1 MAEGFGRWESDPL
14 FPAAECVQD
23 SADRMDGV
31 YRLLLHEKKVIQD
44 DTSDAKLHAPI
55 QYERDVATAL
65 GTTKWQLEQFEREVN
80 AAAFSDKS
88 TSRENAILK
97 FRQFIRA
104 IAEQISEVEESLK
117 TLRTDFSR
125 TPKSPYSSSEQ
136 DGDGLASF
144 LSGGNS
150 HSHAYYSTDTNE
162 ITELK
167 LDSAP
172 MVNGYHS
179 AQEHT
184 TRELRYSGND
194 VEGASKL
201 QCSRGESAS
210 EGDHNGSTLCSLDA
224 DDSLGTSHHYK
235 NKLSSQYRSFMR
247 NLWFTNRDHQ
257 SFTKRRKDGEVVDGL
272 RNGNILPPFNLRT
285 SGRTTYCWPEL
296 IKRTLSR
303 SEYSTC
309 YNHPQLFVATSLL
322 VALAVL
328 GEYFCACCYVSYIFL
343 HVQNFRSIDHI
354 P

>member
-23 SADRMDGV
+23 CCTGWTVSTACFCMKRKLYKMTLQMQNFMHR
-31 YRLLLHEKKVIQD
+31 YSMREMWLLLSELP
-44 DTSDAKLHAPI
+44 SG
-55 QYERDVATAL
+55 R
-65 GTTKWQLEQFEREVN
+65 LEQFEREVN

-125 TPKSPYSSSEQ
+125 TPKSPYPSSEQ

-144 LSGGNS
+144 LSGGNN

-179 AQEHT
+179 AQEDT
-184 TRELRYSGND
+184 SRELRYSGND

-210 EGDHNGSTLCSLDA
+210 EVDHNGSTLCSLDA

-247 NLWFTNRDHQ
+247 NLWFTNRDHE
-257 SFTKRRKDGEVVDGL
+257 SFTKRRKDGEVVDSL

-285 SGRTTYCWPEL
+285 SGRTMYCWPEL

-303 SEYSTC
+303 SEYSTR

-328 GEYFCACCYVSYIFL
+328 GLLVL
-343 HVQNFRSIDHI
+343 HAK
-354 P
+354 